1 MRIFLRHSELNNLTL
16 ENVINAHCLGCPL
29 PSTLGENKYLSF
41 VQFIII
47 RYWVWVQM
55 NSHASCADVV
65 CCLCYPIIKF
75 KVSHCKS
82 WAKLCCISR
91 NVSHAS
97 SPTNSSVFAR
107 KPGPAPEVVL
117 ETRIRCWLPN
127 INPHSYPCVKDNC
140 LFWSEFKHLNISRP
154 TSKSGCQPRQLRWSD
169 SGWEKD
175 TAKEEWLVAVA
186 GKSDTVST
194 SVEVH
199 HCCCVES
206 EEIFSRRM

>member
-1 MRIFLRHSELNNLTL
+1 MS
-16 ENVINAHCLGCPL
+16 
-29 PSTLGENKYLSF
+29 STLGENKYLSF

-55 NSHASCADVV
+55 NSHASCAV
-65 CCLCYPIIKF
+65 CCLCSRIIKF

-97 SPTNSSVFAR
+97 SQQTHQYLLGSR
-107 KPGPAPEVVL
+107 GPHPRWCWRLGSDAGFQISIL
-117 ETRIRCWLPN
+117 IRIHVSRIIVYFDRN
-127 INPHSYPCVKDNC
+127 
-140 LFWSEFKHLNISRP
+140 LNIS
-154 TSKSGCQPRQLRWSD
+154 TSPDQLPSRDVSLANWD
-169 SGWEKD
+169 GVTRVREGHGQRR
-175 TAKEEWLVAVA
+175 VAGGGG

-199 HCCCVES
+199 RCCCCVES